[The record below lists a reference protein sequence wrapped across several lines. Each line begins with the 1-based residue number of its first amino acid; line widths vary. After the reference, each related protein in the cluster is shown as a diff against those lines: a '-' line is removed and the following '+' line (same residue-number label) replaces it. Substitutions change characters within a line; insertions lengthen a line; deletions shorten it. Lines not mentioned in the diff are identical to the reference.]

1 MTRRKQSRGKCGY
14 CGREF
19 AKGGTLR
26 HLTSCAR
33 RKEIVAA
40 SDRKR
45 GRKIGLTHL
54 RVTDSWSGDFWLDL
68 EMKGSATLRDLDRY
82 LRYVWLEC
90 CGHLSMFTTGGWGE
104 DDEISMETR
113 VDRALQPGVQLV
125 HINDFG
131 TSSETLVRSVFM
143 RNGRPTI
150 SHSIALMARNNSP
163 EPSCM
168 ACEQTAVRI
177 CIECVYEDDRNGMLC
192 QNHEAT
198 HPHEDYG
205 GPLPVVNSP
214 RMGMCGYDGPAEPPY

>member
-1 MTRRKQSRGKCGY
+1 MSRRKQSRGKCGY
-14 CGREF
+14 CGMEA
-19 AKGGTLR
+19 AKGGMLR
-26 HLTSCAR
+26 HLSTCR
-33 RKEIVAA
+33 QLNEIIAA
-40 SDRKR
+40 SDRKP

-54 RVTDSWSGDFWLDL
+54 RVTDSWSGDFWLDI
-68 EMKGSATLRDLDRY
+68 EMEGSATLRDLDRY

-113 VDRALQPGVQLV
+113 VDRVLQPGVQLV
-125 HINDFG
+125 HIYDFG
-131 TSSETLVRSVFM
+131 DSTATLVRSVAT
-143 RNGRPTI
+143 RNGRPTT
-150 SHSIALMARNNSP
+150 HHPIALMARNNPP

-168 ACEQTAVRI
+168 ECDQTAVNI
-177 CIECVYEDDRNGMLC
+177 CIECVYEDNRSGMLC

-205 GPLPVVNSP
+205 DPLPVVNSP